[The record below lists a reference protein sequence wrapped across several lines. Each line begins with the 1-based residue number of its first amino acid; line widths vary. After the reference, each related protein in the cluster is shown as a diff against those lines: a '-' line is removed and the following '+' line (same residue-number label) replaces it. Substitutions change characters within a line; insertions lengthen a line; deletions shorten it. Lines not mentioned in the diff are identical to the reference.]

1 VKPLLTFGL
10 PQALEKIKRLEAD
23 KDGLV
28 SITVRM
34 EGQLQQKDQEL
45 DGLRR
50 ELQEA
55 RDREVEKETYIASLM
70 EQVAEGVKKGW
81 QVEELQRMIFGRRSE
96 RFISIEPDKS
106 STTQLTLGSDF
117 TSAQEV
123 IQPDAEIITVVPPAQ
138 EKAVATSR
146 KQKRHV
152 PHAGKKDIP
161 GHLPREEHYHQP
173 VGDISGWRKTGE
185 RISERYDYRPG
196 QLIVIRDICPVYQ
209 KPEGCEIT
217 VAPRPVY
224 LLEKG
229 LAGPGL
235 LAHLHVQ
242 KYTYHAP
249 YYRQLQQFERQDG
262 VRLAA
267 ATVNDWE
274 AVCVDKYLVLLYEA
288 LKKQILLVAYLQCD
302 ETTIK
307 VCSDVAK
314 GKAHQGYFWVLHA
327 PHERLVLFE
336 YNGGRS
342 QEVPRQLLKDFAGHL
357 QTDAYAA
364 YYAVFKDSDRVI
376 LLCCLVHVRRKF
388 EKALKND
395 ATRASHVLQLIKLLY
410 DLERTARE
418 QAYSVEQ
425 IRVLRKEQ
433 AVPIL
438 QQIKEWLDVNVE
450 STVKDSL
457 IGEAVRHALKIWDRL
472 LVYTTD
478 GRLLPDTNRVEN
490 AIRPVALGRK
500 NYMFQGNEQGARRA
514 AILYSLLETCKSNEV
529 NPYEWL
535 NDIYTRIP
543 SHPISRIN
551 ELLPTTWKQLKQAAT
566 A

>member
-1 VKPLLTFGL
+1 MKPLLTFGL
-10 PQALEKIKRLEAD
+10 PQALEKIKQLEAAQE
-23 KDGLV
+23 GFV
-28 SITVRM
+28 SITLRM
-34 EGQLQQKDQEL
+34 DGQLQQKDQEL
-45 DGLRR
+45 NGLRR

-55 RDREVEKETYIASLM
+55 RERLSEKEAYIASLM

-96 RFISIEPDKS
+96 RFIPTEPDS
-106 STTQLTLGSDF
+106 AGITQLTLGDDF
-117 TSAQEV
+117 TIVPEGTGT
-123 IQPDAEIITVVPPAQ
+123 DTEIITVVPATE
-138 EKAVATSR
+138 EKVVVTSR

-161 GHLPREEHYHQP
+161 GHLPREDRYHQP
-173 VGDISGWRKTGE
+173 AGDMSGWRKTGE

-196 QLIVIRDICPVYQ
+196 QLIVIRDICSVYQ
-209 KPEGCEIT
+209 KPEGGEIA

-262 VRLAA
+262 VLLAP

-274 AVCVDKYLVLLYEA
+274 SVCVDKYLVLLYEA
-288 LKKQILLVAYLQCD
+288 LKKQILRVAYLQCD

-342 QEVPRQLLKDFAGHL
+342 QEVPRQLLKDFTGHL

-395 ATRASHVLQLIKLLY
+395 GARASHVLKLIKLLY

-425 IRVLRKEQ
+425 ITLLRKER

-438 QQIKEWLDVNVE
+438 QQLKEWLDVNVE

-472 LVYTTD
+472 LVYTTN

-514 AILYSLLETCKSNEV
+514 AVLYSLLETCKSNEV

-535 NDIYTRIP
+535 KDIYTRIP

>member
-1 VKPLLTFGL
+1 MKPLITFGL
-10 PQALEKIKRLEAD
+10 SQALEKIKQLEAEQ
-23 KDGLV
+23 KVFV
-28 SITVRM
+28 SMALRT

-45 DGLRR
+45 ALLRQ
-50 ELQEA
+50 ELQGALEREA
-55 RDREVEKETYIASLM
+55 EKETYIASLM

-96 RFISIEPDKS
+96 RFIATEPDKS
-106 STTQLTLGSDF
+106 STTQLTLGNDF
-117 TSAQEV
+117 ISAQEV
-123 IQPDAEIITVVPPAQ
+123 IQTDAEIITVVPPAE

-161 GHLPREEHYHQP
+161 GHLPREERYHQP

-209 KPEGCEIT
+209 KPEGGEIT

-262 VRLAA
+262 VLLAA

-288 LKKQILLVAYLQCD
+288 LKKLILRVAYLQCD

-307 VCSDVAK
+307 VCSDIAK

-327 PHERLVLFE
+327 PQERLVLFE
-336 YNGGRS
+336 YNGG
-342 QEVPRQLLKDFAGHL
+342 EVRKYPGNCLK
-357 QTDAYAA
+357 
-364 YYAVFKDSDRVI
+364 I
-376 LLCCLVHVRRKF
+376 LLV
-388 EKALKND
+388 
-395 ATRASHVLQLIKLLY
+395 
-410 DLERTARE
+410 
-418 QAYSVEQ
+418 
-425 IRVLRKEQ
+425 
-433 AVPIL
+433 
-438 QQIKEWLDVNVE
+438 
-450 STVKDSL
+450 
-457 IGEAVRHALKIWDRL
+457 
-472 LVYTTD
+472 
-478 GRLLPDTNRVEN
+478 
-490 AIRPVALGRK
+490 
-500 NYMFQGNEQGARRA
+500 
-514 AILYSLLETCKSNEV
+514 TCKRMHMRPITPS
-529 NPYEWL
+529 L
-535 NDIYTRIP
+535 RIV
-543 SHPISRIN
+543 
-551 ELLPTTWKQLKQAAT
+551 TG
-566 A
+566 